1 MFALRS
7 SAKSF
12 CSLLVLASIGFS
24 TIFVFPQD
32 IIASDD
38 LAGGSSVFVFRKS
51 RKEPQEKAAGRAMR
65 AGGARGK
72 GGRSHYDSQV
82 AANRKKRVARAKANQ
97 AQLAKNRANAK
108 ITLSN
113 TLTAKAETQLDAN
126 QIDQAI
132 ATYRE
137 ALNNNP
143 KNEDAATGLSDAL
156 VTKGTAVAGD
166 TSNPAAIV
174 YLDEAVKLDPKNDVA
189 YAKLG
194 ELYDAKNDAVNAR
207 LNYEKALLIN

>member
-1 MFALRS
+1 MFRCPS
-7 SAKSF
+7 FTKSF
-12 CSLLVLASIGFS
+12 VSSLVLASMTFS

-38 LAGGSSVFVFRKS
+38 ITGGSSVFVFRKS
-51 RKEPQEKAAGRAMR
+51 RKEPQEKAAGRSMR
-65 AGGARGK
+65 GGRGK
-72 GGRSHYDSQV
+72 AGRGHYDLQV

-108 ITLSN
+108 LTLSN
-113 TLTAKAETQLDAN
+113 TLAAKAETQLDAN

-137 ALNNNP
+137 ALKNNP

-156 VTKGTAVAGD
+156 VAKGTAVAGD

-174 YLDEAVKLDPKNDVA
+174 YFEEAVKLDPKNDVA

-194 ELYDAKNDAVNAR
+194 ELYDAKNDPANAR
-207 LNYEKALLIN
+207 PFF